1 MPPRVSMPALAVNSA
16 TSEVAISLMW
26 GGNDKHY
33 MNHAA
38 GFPLD
43 FLLYITTASNVTF
56 TVNPVGA
63 TGCDDASGG
72 KVSGRCTR
80 SGDFLSV
87 RRVGT
92 NSGLFG
98 TLAYEID
105 LVDSTKSTDCLTAPG
120 CLQNVRWVEF
130 GRPSDVFPSRPP
142 RPR

>member
-1 MPPRVSMPALAVNSA
+1 
-16 TSEVAISLMW
+16 
-26 GGNDKHY
+26 

-43 FLLYITTASNVTF
+43 FLLYITTSSNVTF
-56 TVNPVGA
+56 TVNPAGA

-142 RPR
+142 RPPR